1 VGLLILGGITVA
13 VDSGDNVIMS
23 LMSYGDRIKHQYV
36 FFGVVESLL
45 LRFFSEIISDK
56 YVLECRL
63 VVFSCSSSSLSLLS
77 DT

>member
-45 LRFFSEIISDK
+45 LRFFSEIIS
-56 YVLECRL
+56 VIRG
-63 VVFSCSSSSLSLLS
+63 
-77 DT
+77 